1 MNSIIK
7 FSDYI
12 LEEEMSRKERRLQRR
27 EERLEKKLDKIGKKR
42 GGDSPVLGDQEESQ
56 KRLSTPFYQ
65 IKGKELPM
73 EQKIDINGQS
83 VEPYGIANN
92 VMNTWIE
99 EVKTETLDN
108 IDSKYKV
115 AIKALIERS
124 LNKIFPIVS
133 KYFIPSVKFDG
144 KPIIEETKIEP
155 KEFWLQVWPQI
166 WKEMNAV
173 ERGIVKSMTSLR
185 EETTYDQLIE
195 MVGKALSDEK
205 FSGYN
210 EVVSEQLSNLLEL
223 FGLAFSTT
231 FKDKAVEVSQEM
243 MGKLVTDLNAKGAKI
258 NFKSSQ
264 KSKGGQQELE
274 NVDLGKSS
282 KEVWAETIVKQIEEF
297 RKLLTSEEDNKGEK
311 DQKYKE
317 EEEVKDIK
325 FPSSIK
331 TKEDL
336 KKWASSLSS
345 DQKQVLL
352 GALGFSEVKKEDSEG
367 KDSGGSGSVQSAGS
381 GGKEVLKRGMKSEE
395 VGKLQDALGMTNL
408 GTQRTN
414 FGSKT
419 EQAVKEFQRKK
430 GLVDDGIVGPKTR
443 EKLGI

>member
-1 MNSIIK
+1 MKSIIK

-27 EERLEKKLDKIGKKR
+27 EERLEKKLDKIEKKR

-144 KPIIEETKIEP
+144 KPIIQETKIEP
-155 KEFWLQVWPQI
+155 KEFWSQIWPQI

-185 EETTYDQLIE
+185 EETTYEQLIE
-195 MVGKALSDEK
+195 MAGKALSDKE

-243 MGKLVTDLNAKGAKI
+243 LGKLVTDLNAKGAKI
-258 NFKSSQ
+258 NFKSSE

-282 KEVWAETIVKQIEEF
+282 KEVWAETIIKQIKAY
-297 RKLLTSEEDNKGEK
+297 RKLLTPEEDNKGEK
-311 DQKYKE
+311 DQKSEEKE
-317 EEEVKDIK
+317 KVQDIK

-331 TKEDL
+331 TEADL

-352 GALGFSEVKKEDSEG
+352 SALGFEAKKEDSGG
-367 KDSGGSGSVQSAGS
+367 KDSGGSGSAQSAGS

-395 VGKLQDALGMTNL
+395 VGKLQDALGMTV
-408 GTQRTN
+408 GTERTN
-414 FGSKT
+414 FGPKT
-419 EQAVKEFQRKK
+419 EAAVKEFQKK
-430 GLVDDGIVGPKTR
+430 NGLAVDGVVGPKTR

>member
-1 MNSIIK
+1 
-7 FSDYI
+7 
-12 LEEEMSRKERRLQRR
+12 
-27 EERLEKKLDKIGKKR
+27 
-42 GGDSPVLGDQEESQ
+42 
-56 KRLSTPFYQ
+56 
-65 IKGKELPM
+65 
-73 EQKIDINGQS
+73 
-83 VEPYGIANN
+83 
-92 VMNTWIE
+92 
-99 EVKTETLDN
+99 
-108 IDSKYKV
+108 
-115 AIKALIERS
+115 
-124 LNKIFPIVS
+124 
-133 KYFIPSVKFDG
+133 
-144 KPIIEETKIEP
+144 
-155 KEFWLQVWPQI
+155 
-166 WKEMNAV
+166 
-173 ERGIVKSMTSLR
+173 
-185 EETTYDQLIE
+185 
-195 MVGKALSDEK
+195 MVGKALSDEE

-414 FGSKT
+414 FGPKT